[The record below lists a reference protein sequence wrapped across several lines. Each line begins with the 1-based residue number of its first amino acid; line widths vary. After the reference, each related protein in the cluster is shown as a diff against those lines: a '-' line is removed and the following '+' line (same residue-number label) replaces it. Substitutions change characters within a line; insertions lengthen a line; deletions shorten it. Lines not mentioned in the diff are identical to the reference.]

1 MGRPPCCDKVGVK
14 KGPWTPEEDI
24 ILVSYIQENGP
35 GNWRAVPTN
44 TGLLR
49 CSKSCRLRW
58 TNYLRPGIKRGNF
71 TEQEEKMIIH
81 LQALLGNRWAAI
93 ASYLPQRTDNDIK
106 NYWNTHLKKKLKKM
120 QGEDNANADNIN
132 GGANSSSSSH
142 HSISKGQW
150 ERRLQTDIHLAKQA
164 LCEAL
169 SLDKSNPVQP
179 APNPPVQTGP
189 YASSAENIARLLES
203 WVKSNGPTRS
213 NSETTTTQTGL
224 AGSTSSPSEAT
235 FDHSIFSYNSE
246 AFSAVESKPVFAR
259 AAAAPPTFQTQTKP
273 NNDNIAPPHETQMP
287 LTLLEKWLFDDA
299 ANVQPQDGI
308 MGIPVPLPETAE
320 LF

>member
-1 MGRPPCCDKVGVK
+1 
-14 KGPWTPEEDI
+14 
-24 ILVSYIQENGP
+24 
-35 GNWRAVPTN
+35 
-44 TGLLR
+44 
-49 CSKSCRLRW
+49 
-58 TNYLRPGIKRGNF
+58 
-71 TEQEEKMIIH
+71 MIIH

-120 QGEDNANADNIN
+120 QGEDGAESS
-132 GGANSSSSSH
+132 GGQDGNSSSSSH

-169 SLDKSNPVQP
+169 SMDKSKPVLSAGGSSNPATV
-179 APNPPVQTGP
+179 PVQTGP

-203 WVKSNGPTRS
+203 WVKNHGPTRS
-213 NSETTTTQTGL
+213 NSETTVTQTGF

-235 FDHSIFSYNSE
+235 FDHSLFSFNSTCNNSE
-246 AFSAVESKPVFAR
+246 ALSAVESKPVFSR
-259 AAAAPPTFQTQTKP
+259 AAVAPPAFLTQPKP
-273 NNDNIAPPHETQMP
+273 NNYNNAPPETQMP
-287 LTLLEKWLFDDA
+287 LTLLENWLFDDA
-299 ANVQPQDGI
+299 ANVHPQEGI
-308 MGIPVPLPETAE
+308 MGMPVPLAGTAE